1 MARIKISPKFTEEK
15 LDNPTVE
22 DLIDVF
28 EDRIK
33 FWLLEPSKQLMQT
46 EIGWVPGF
54 SLLLSY
60 FEGIWIYTSGK
71 DSKNKSKEFFRKAF
85 LDVFRASGLSE
96 PLLDRIGALLYED
109 ARCGFFHDCIFRG
122 RTFFASINQAE
133 MLITLPK
140 KDGKIDETGAIQSI
154 FIDVQKSHDTVSKHF
169 ATFISRLRNPTEIEL
184 RKSFYEICRVKW
196 GFDQPGIFIG
206 LHEPKALDDTTKR
219 YL

>member
-1 MARIKISPKFTEEK
+1 MRISPTFTEEK
-15 LDNPTVE
+15 LNNPTVE

-85 LDVFRASGLSE
+85 VDVFRPSSLSE
-96 PLLDRIGALLYED
+96 PLLGRTADLLYDD
-109 ARCGFFHDCIFRG
+109 ARCGFFHDCTFRG
-122 RTFFASINQAE
+122 RIFFASITQAE

-154 FIDVQKSHDTVSKHF
+154 LIDVQKSHDAVSEHF
-169 ATFISRLRNPTEIEL
+169 ATFISELRNPREIEL

-206 LHEPKALDDTTKR
+206 LDERKA
-219 YL
+219 